1 MGRSRGNNGD
11 EKLAKRAN
19 AQKVH
24 IKKEVR
30 KTENAMGELRYER
43 SEVSGRGNGEQQQN
57 IGVGN
62 C

>member
-1 MGRSRGNNGD
+1 MGRSWGNDGD

-24 IKKEVR
+24 RKKEAR

-43 SEVSGRGNGEQQQN
+43 SEEKMRRKDDSNHGQSHR
-57 IGVGN
+57 
-62 C
+62 